1 MPRLHLCR
9 RAGTGVPGPR
19 GHRRAGGEVRAG
31 RARGRRARLLWPPE
45 RLGPGPLS
53 EKAPPAPHP
62 LFSRRRLSPLLS
74 PSPGSSARPAGAR
87 RQQEHAAA
95 AAAAARA
102 ERAARGEGGA
112 RAAARRGGRRG
123 GRASAGEAQP
133 RTHPSGAQP
142 RPGGAPAQE
151 RWARRR
157 APPEP
162 RAARVPA
169 SAALGPLLALA
180 RAGSPS
186 QDSWP
191 LASFASAQKILSWRS
206 PETDGS
212 RGECPP
218 TVLCRRSALPC
229 LPVHFAPT
237 YPTPLSGPEIRCLAF
252 LRLGEGVSRP
262 PRVTD
267 AAFVQTGQPNLL
279 KTFPPWWEERGCQRG
294 RSA

>member
-1 MPRLHLCR
+1 MTAAWRSAGDEAGLLTGSALPAAGDRGPAAMPRLHLCR

-95 AAAAARA
+95 AAARA

-133 RTHPSGAQP
+133 ARTLAARSPDPEGPRHKRGGRGAGHPQSP
-142 RPGGAPAQE
+142 ELPGSP
-151 RWARRR
+151 R
-157 APPEP
+157 APPSAPSWHWRGQAAP
-162 RAARVPA
+162 RRTPGL
-169 SAALGPLLALA
+169 SPPL
-180 RAGSPS
+180 P
-186 QDSWP
+186 
-191 LASFASAQKILSWRS
+191 
-206 PETDGS
+206 
-212 RGECPP
+212 
-218 TVLCRRSALPC
+218 
-229 LPVHFAPT
+229 
-237 YPTPLSGPEIRCLAF
+237 
-252 LRLGEGVSRP
+252 RP
-262 PRVTD
+262 R
-267 AAFVQTGQPNLL
+267 
-279 KTFPPWWEERGCQRG
+279 KY
-294 RSA
+294 